1 MYVLR
6 RNEDG
11 KYVAKPGMHNSY
23 TNRLELAQ
31 VFDTKEKAEG
41 SACGNEHA
49 VSVDSILRR

>member
-1 MYVLR
+1 MYVLK

-23 TNRLELAQ
+23 TNRLENAQ
-31 VFDTKEKAEG
+31 LFDTQEQAEG

-49 VSVDSILRR
+49 VSVNSILRR